1 MADGGAH
8 VRLLLIL
15 LSLVFAEW
23 IAVSDG
29 LIDRKR
35 PAGRH
40 RFFHRTDWM
49 NFTQT
54 VVLEQGGAG
63 LAARHARRHSRL
75 AMDSDAAFELKAAAL
90 ALGKPA
96 REAPCARL

>member
-29 LIDRKR
+29 LIDRNGQ
-35 PAGRH
+35 PVG
-40 RFFHRTDWM
+40 TD
-49 NFTQT
+49 FST
-54 VVLEQGGAG
+54 VPTG
-63 LAARHARRHSRL
+63 
-75 AMDSDAAFELKAAAL
+75 
-90 ALGKPA
+90 
-96 REAPCARL
+96 